1 MSRVGKLLPLLAAVL
16 VLAAPA
22 AFAGDGF
29 EDVQNRIHEKTLSNG
44 LKVILF
50 ENHDAP
56 VISFVT
62 QANVGAS
69 DEVHGITGL
78 AHLLE
83 HMAFKG
89 TGTVGGKDVR
99 EEAKAMAAE
108 DRIFDAIMAEREKG
122 ELASPEKLAELEKQ
136 LEEAMDE
143 ARQFV
148 LSNEMDEILNQEGVK
163 GLNAGTGYDT
173 TTYYYSLPSNRLE
186 LWAVLESDRFIDPV
200 LREFFAEKQVVAEE
214 RRMRTDSNP
223 IGRLLE
229 EYLAVAYKAHPYGVP
244 VVGHMS
250 DIQNMTREKCM
261 SFFRKYYNPSNIVV
275 VVAGDV
281 YPDEAFPVIE
291 TYFGRIPRGEK
302 PSPVTTVEPQQ
313 NAERRVVTYEEAQPI
328 LIMGFHKPGFNHPE
342 RAVYDAISS
351 IMGEGRSSR
360 LNTSLV
366 KEKQIAIAAMSLTGL
381 PGSKYPG
388 LFLFIGVPAKGHTN
402 AEVEDAIWEE
412 IDKLK
417 SEPVT
422 EQELAKLKTRAK
434 ADFIR
439 GLDSNTGM
447 ANQLAFYHTM
457 TGDWRNMFTEVE
469 KIEAVTAEDIR
480 RVANEVFTR
489 TNVSVGQQESLADL
503 EQ

>member
-1 MSRVGKLLPLLAAVL
+1 MKRAGKLLPLLAALAIL
-16 VLAAPA
+16 VAPA
-22 AFAGDGF
+22 VFAGDGF
-29 EDVQNRIHEKTLSNG
+29 EDVQTRIHEKTLSNG
-44 LKVILF
+44 LKVIIY

-78 AHLLE
+78 AHILE

-89 TGTVGGKDVR
+89 TGTVGGRDRKA
-99 EEAKAMAAE
+99 EAEAMAAE
-108 DRIFDAIMAEREKG
+108 DQAFAAIMAERMKG
-122 ELASPEKLAELEKQ
+122 ELASPEKLAELEKV
-136 LEEAMDE
+136 LEEAKDE
-143 ARQFV
+143 ARQYV
-148 LSNEMDEILNQEGVK
+148 ISNEMDEILNREGVQ

-200 LREFFAEKQVVAEE
+200 FREFYAEVQVVAEE

-250 DIQNMTREKCM
+250 DVQNMDRTKCEN
-261 SFFRKYYNPSNIVV
+261 FFRKYYNPSNMVV
-275 VVAGDV
+275 AVAGDV

-291 TYFGRIPRGEK
+291 KYFGAIPRGPK

-313 NAERRVVTYEEAQPI
+313 NAERRVVTYEEAQPL

-342 RAVYDAISS
+342 RAVYDAISDV
-351 IMGEGRSSR
+351 MGAGRSSR
-360 LNTSLV
+360 LHKSLV
-366 KEKQIAIAAMSLTGL
+366 KEKQIAIAAMTLTGL

-388 LFLFIGVPAKGHTN
+388 LFLFIGVPSKGHTN
-402 AEVEDAIWEE
+402 AEVEQAIWEE

-417 SEPVT
+417 NEPVS
-422 EQELAKLKTRAK
+422 EQELTKLKTRAK

-457 TGDWRNMFTEVE
+457 TGDWRTMFQEVE
-469 KIEAVTAEDIR
+469 RIEAVTGADIQ

-489 TNVSVGQQESLADL
+489 TNLSVGAQESLADL